1 MKVFFDRQS
10 KEELMEVLHYY
21 FLNEIDYKNLQEIST
36 FKLRIALNIFKII
49 KREIRNEK
57 ELIKKLDDLS
67 LKLFEQKIS
76 SKNELTKMIK
86 NENFDTATMEDFLLR
101 LAKEKLLIDNPS
113 YLEE

>member
-1 MKVFFDRQS
+1 MKVFFDRPS

-76 SKNELTKMIK
+76 SKNELVNFFCKFIFRNKLFK
-86 NENFDTATMEDFLLR
+86 NLLR
-101 LAKEKLLIDNPS
+101 NFF
-113 YLEE
+113 